1 MKNAPA
7 SAALTHAQ
15 NIGEYDGDAEELS
28 SATLHPLRFLGM
40 GLLIAWLCC
49 THINTI
55 YIDGASSLKLAS
67 ETGMRIGDI
76 GTFLIMAFFA
86 KRIGALSL
94 HRTIT
99 TLLVVVT
106 AVGTGIIGLALAPA
120 GADPNLVFALSV
132 PTAIGGA
139 ILFCLWAE
147 VYCQMGTMSMI
158 VYGGGS
164 CVTAFATY
172 ILISTMMQPYAII
185 ATALLPLLSIACV
198 WASFRVMPSESRRAP
213 SVSYPVPWK
222 IVLIMGIAGV
232 ASGTTGVILGEF
244 VNLGA
249 VHRIWA
255 TVLAGALL
263 MYVGLR
269 RPGMFD
275 LRVMTR
281 VCLIIA
287 IAAFVILPLA
297 STGLAEVVSLLMKF
311 AYVWVA
317 IFVLAML
324 ANLAYR
330 FDLPSLRLFAIARA
344 CSEGGIF
351 IGVMMREV
359 LRQSSIEFDT
369 VTLSVAAGI
378 GLLIVGVCVLI
389 WKSEKAVNA
398 DWGAAGIS
406 LESGE
411 HEPGPR
417 ERLIDRCERLAEE
430 YALTERERE
439 MLMLICQGKTRTQ
452 IEQELFLS
460 QNTVKTH
467 IRHLYGK
474 LGVHSKEEACELVG
488 AE

>member
-1 MKNAPA
+1 MKNALA

-15 NIGEYDGDAEELS
+15 NTGEYDGDAEELS

-55 YIDGASSLKLAS
+55 YIDGASSIKLAS
-67 ETGMRIGDI
+67 ETGMRIGDV
-76 GTFLIMAFFA
+76 GAFAIMAIYA
-86 KRIGALSL
+86 KKIGALSL
-94 HRTIT
+94 HRSAASVLIA
-99 TLLVVVT
+99 VT
-106 AVGTGIIGLALAPA
+106 AIGTAVIGLWLAPVV
-120 GADPNLVFALSV
+120 ADLNLVFFV
-132 PTAIGGA
+132 GIPTAIGGA
-139 ILFCLWAE
+139 VLFCLWAE
-147 VYCQMGTMSMI
+147 AYCQMGTTSMV

-164 CVTAFATY
+164 LVTAFATY
-172 ILISTMMQPYAII
+172 ILISTMMEPYAII
-185 ATALLPLLSIACV
+185 ATSLLPLISGVCV
-198 WASFRVMPSESRRAP
+198 WKSFKILPHESRRVAT
-213 SVSYPVPWK
+213 VNYPVPWK
-222 IVLIMGIAGV
+222 IVGIMGIAGV
-232 ASGTTGVILGEF
+232 ASGVTGVILGEF

-255 TVLAGALL
+255 QALAGGLL
-263 MYVGLR
+263 IYMGLH

-275 LRVMTR
+275 MRVMTR
-281 VCLIIA
+281 VCLGA
-287 IAAFVILPLA
+287 AVVAFVILPLA
-297 STGLAEVVSLLMKF
+297 SVGFAEVVSLLMKF
-311 AYVWVA
+311 AFVWVA
-317 IFVLAML
+317 VFVLAML

-330 FDLPSLRLFAIARA
+330 FDLPSLRLFALARV

-351 IGVMMREV
+351 IGVLMREA
-359 LRQSSIEFDT
+359 LKNSSVEFNF
-369 VTLSVAAGI
+369 VSLSVAAVL
-378 GLLIVGVCVLI
+378 GLVVVGVCVLI

-488 AE
+488 VE